1 MMIVNY
7 VIGYENLSFEIAIK
21 NPEVLLRHTK
31 TDKYQKNSKLTL
43 DKARRLHVQSVYN
56 SAQLLRHKHSFQS
69 TVYAQCMQR
78 IIYHFEHFIHMVD
91 MVNF

>member
-1 MMIVNY
+1 MILINS
-7 VIGYENLSFEIAIK
+7 IIESEGIRIESAIK

-91 MVNF
+91 MVKF